1 MLVNPLLIMQIPS
14 RYLFVA
20 LLRCNDMLEQIP
32 AVGTFNRDYIHM
44 STFTL
49 WQSDALSIFVTHYP
63 NVFIYVNH
71 SFFLVSALSTPGV
84 KVVMTTLNGADRRQ
98 YFYVVDLSKS
108 DNLQQIMMRLTILT
122 KTSRVHIQKDLY
134 NSFLTI

>member
-71 SFFLVSALSTPGV
+71 SKYYRT
-84 KVVMTTLNGADRRQ
+84 
-98 YFYVVDLSKS
+98 
-108 DNLQQIMMRLTILT
+108 
-122 KTSRVHIQKDLY
+122 Y
-134 NSFLTI
+134 NSDHQIIILIMHNKRGAVYPSP

>member
-63 NVFIYVNH
+63 NVFIFVNH
-71 SFFLVSALSTPGV
+71 SN
-84 KVVMTTLNGADRRQ
+84 K
-98 YFYVVDLSKS
+98 YFKA
-108 DNLQQIMMRLTILT
+108 IRM
-122 KTSRVHIQKDLY
+122 SR
-134 NSFLTI
+134 

>member
-71 SFFLVSALSTPGV
+71 SIKYISPEFYILIYFFHNSDIQLV
-84 KVVMTTLNGADRRQ
+84 TLHGIR
-98 YFYVVDLSKS
+98 
-108 DNLQQIMMRLTILT
+108 
-122 KTSRVHIQKDLY
+122 KD
-134 NSFLTI
+134 

>member
-20 LLRCNDMLEQIP
+20 LLRCNNMLEQIP

-71 SFFLVSALSTPGV
+71 SRHLLRTYSVRT
-84 KVVMTTLNGADRRQ
+84 
-98 YFYVVDLSKS
+98 
-108 DNLQQIMMRLTILT
+108 
-122 KTSRVHIQKDLY
+122 
-134 NSFLTI
+134 